1 MTASFVKELLR
12 KAALIAA
19 EDGHSQVR
27 DADVRAALDGLLDST
42 NALTRILLG
51 VSDGGRAAPAT
62 PPGRA
67 WLESSGGLTSYSGE

>member
-1 MTASFVKELLR
+1 VGPAEYVNVPVGPERTLACLEL
-12 KAALIAA
+12 A
-19 EDGHSQVR
+19 V
-27 DADVRAALDGLLDST
+27 
-42 NALTRILLG
+42 LLG